1 MKTALGIALTKNLQE
16 LHLSTMV
23 RHLKEH
29 LRRARENGMDYDEFL
44 LGLTRLELQ
53 VRAEKRFKRLL
64 REAKFPFMK
73 TLATFNYHAAPGLD
87 RNLIEKLSAG
97 EYIWQRRN
105 VIFTGKNG
113 TGKTHLAVALGIE
126 ACRQGIG
133 TRFVTAC
140 RLVIELI
147 EARDR
152 KNLSRVIQKNSRYGL
167 LIIDDLGCIPFSE
180 KEAELL
186 FQVLSGRYER
196 GSVIIT
202 TNLEFDEWT
211 QNFGEPHLTEV
222 LLDRLTHRA
231 HTISCAWESYRL
243 RESLQGCAVH

>member
-1 MKTALGIALTKNLQE
+1 MKTAIGIALTQDLKE
-16 LHLSTMV
+16 LNLSTMV
-23 RHLKEH
+23 RHLKEY
-29 LRRARENGMDYDEFL
+29 LRLARENGMDYDEFL

-64 REAKFPFMK
+64 KEAKFPFMK
-73 TLATFNYHAAPGLD
+73 TLETFNYDAAPGLD
-87 RNLIEKLSAG
+87 RNRIEKLSAG

-113 TGKTHLAVALGIE
+113 TGKTHLAVALGID
-126 ACRQGIG
+126 ACKQGIG

-140 RLVIELI
+140 RLVNELI

-167 LIIDDLGCIPFSE
+167 LVLDDLGCVPFSE
-180 KEAELL
+180 EEAELL

-211 QNFGEPHLTEV
+211 QNFGEPNLTEV
-222 LLDRLTHRA
+222 LLDRLTHKA
-231 HTISCAWESYRL
+231 YIISCTWQSYRL
-243 RESLQGCAVH
+243 RETLKGCVVH